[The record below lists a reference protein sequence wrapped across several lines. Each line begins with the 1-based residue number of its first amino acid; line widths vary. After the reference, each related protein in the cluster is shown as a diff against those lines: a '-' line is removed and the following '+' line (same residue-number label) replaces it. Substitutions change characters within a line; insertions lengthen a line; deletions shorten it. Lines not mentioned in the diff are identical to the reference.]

1 MTSLLSDRA
10 QLGQLTTSY
19 NSALE
24 LAQEA
29 GLNLAAIG
37 RSLEASEVS
46 KLTAQL
52 RAQTELTQGL
62 LGLPAGSSAVVTN
75 GRVVVVHS
83 PALGLNDDLCKE
95 DFELLVSW

>member
-1 MTSLLSDRA
+1 MTSLLSDK
-10 QLGQLTTSY
+10 GQLSQLTSSF
-19 NSALE
+19 NSALQ

-37 RSLEASEVS
+37 SALEEAQLF

-52 RAQTELTQGL
+52 RAQTELTQEL

-83 PALGLNDDLCKE
+83 PALGLNDDLTKE
-95 DFELLVSW
+95 DFELLVS